1 MTPRIVKKRSGRQ
14 SSAFQIQNSARRS
27 QRTPKVQHSRRRN
40 ARLQP
45 GLPNSSSPPASCT
58 LGNTV
63 NDRKRKRECETTPP
77 VHPPKHR
84 EKHDNELAS
93 PGGFTVGEIRR
104 STGIDV
110 PRVVQTAGPE
120 ISLTASPQH
129 RSSEPKR
136 RHSEPEHPSYHRPK
150 RPRVEED
157 KLIEHWVSNYE
168 WPKSPLE
175 VDTMETFFVRQKT
188 PSLRRT
194 KSNASLNGPSE
205 TSSREAKSRPYTDKN
220 YEVFLESKG
229 IFLDDHKDGITSDS
243 KISCRRLLEKD
254 SETPSGTRFDDG
266 VFELTCQ
273 RIRKKNETGVIRVI
287 AELIVPSAEGAIDHG
302 RVSFQHLVESVNE
315 GWDSSISLDEDQR
328 LPPPALTPHLP
339 HSRQFRLS
347 RPQPDYAVG
356 FPRQSFSEA
365 RLEKLAPFVG
375 EIGDMSFFMS
385 TAYMYFPFMTVE
397 VKCGKAALD
406 IADRQNAHS
415 MTLSVRGVVKLFK
428 AVKREKELHRQIL
441 AFSISHDHCSV
452 RIYGHYPVIEGEK
465 TTYYRHPIHKFD
477 FTSLDGKEK
486 WTSYKFSMSVYNDWA
501 PSHFKK
507 ICSAIDELPQ
517 VNFEVSQASQI
528 SQQPEVLH
536 QSELSFS
543 ESTGLSQ
550 GVGGVDIHGSSFTSV
565 LEEADGLQ
573 NAASDA
579 PVTRQSEEGSAEAFN
594 MSKKRRTFR

>member
-1 MTPRIVKKRSGRQ
+1 MASRLAKYNKKRGRQ
-14 SSAFQIQNSARRS
+14 TS
-27 QRTPKVQHSRRRN
+27 TPKDNNELLAQKGTGRIPRRKSVRLSRRYPFCE
-40 ARLQP
+40 Q
-45 GLPNSSSPPASCT
+45 
-58 LGNTV
+58 
-63 NDRKRKRECETTPP
+63 ETTLPTSHSLGKTQLIQPKTLRDPP
-77 VHPPKHR
+77 ISSQQRSPKH
-84 EKHDNELAS
+84 
-93 PGGFTVGEIRR
+93 
-104 STGIDV
+104 
-110 PRVVQTAGPE
+110 
-120 ISLTASPQH
+120 
-129 RSSEPKR
+129 KR
-136 RHSEPEHPSYHRPK
+136 LHPEPERPSDNPDPPSK
-150 RPRVEED
+150 RSRTD
-157 KLIEHWVSNYE
+157 KNRLIEHWTRNE
-168 WPKSPLE
+168 FTWPEKLPE
-175 VDTMETFFVRQKT
+175 PNPMEHFLARPNT

-194 KSNASLNGPSE
+194 KSNSSLTTATE
-205 TSSREAKSRPYTDKN
+205 TSSREAKSRPYTNKN
-220 YEVFLESKG
+220 YDTYLETKG
-229 IFLDDHKDGITSDS
+229 CFMYDHDDGIDRDS
-243 KISCRRLLEKD
+243 KSACRQILGANPEVPKRTVFEQCAFESTCRRL
-254 SETPSGTRFDDG
+254 
-266 VFELTCQ
+266 Q
-273 RIRKKNETGVIRVI
+273 KKNETGVIRI
-287 AELIVPSAEGAIDHG
+287 IGELIVPSAESAIDLSH
-302 RVSFQHLVESVNE
+302 VTFPHLVVSVNE

-328 LPPPALTPHLP
+328 LPPPAQTPHLP
-339 HSRQFRLS
+339 QSRQFRLS

-356 FPRQSFSEA
+356 FPRQCFSEA

-375 EIGDMSFFMS
+375 EVGDMSFFMS

-415 MTLSVRGVVKLFK
+415 MALSIRGVVKLFR

-452 RIYGHYPVIEGEK
+452 RIYGHYPMIEGEK
-465 TTYYRHPIHKFD
+465 TTYYRHAIHKFD

-550 GVGGVDIHGSSFTSV
+550 GVGGVDIQGSSFTSV

-573 NAASDA
+573 NVATGA
-579 PVTRQSEEGSAEAFN
+579 PVTQQSEEGSAEAFN

>member
-1 MTPRIVKKRSGRQ
+1 MAELVCKRLIPQ
-14 SSAFQIQNSARRS
+14 MNE
-27 QRTPKVQHSRRRN
+27 H
-40 ARLQP
+40 
-45 GLPNSSSPPASCT
+45 
-58 LGNTV
+58 
-63 NDRKRKRECETTPP
+63 KRKRECETTPP
-77 VHPPKHR
+77 MHPPKHH
-84 EKHDNELAS
+84 EKPDSELMS
-93 PGGFTVGEIRR
+93 PDEFTVSEI
-104 STGIDV
+104 SIDV
-110 PRVVQTAGPE
+110 PR
-120 ISLTASPQH
+120 SLAVSPQH
-129 RSSEPKR
+129 RSSEPNRWHK
-136 RHSEPEHPSYHRPK
+136 PKHPSYHRPK
-150 RPRVEED
+150 RPRVEKD
-157 KLIEHWVSNYE
+157 KLIEHWVSDYE

-175 VDTMETFFVRQKT
+175 VDNMEDFFV
-188 PSLRRT
+188 LRRT

-205 TSSREAKSRPYTDKN
+205 TSPREAKKSRPYTDEN

-243 KISCRRLLEKD
+243 KNSCRRLLEKD
-254 SETPSGTRFDDG
+254 SETPSGTRFDDD

-287 AELIVPSAEGAIDHG
+287 AELIVPSAEGAIDHC

-328 LPPPALTPHLP
+328 LPTPRLP
-339 HSRQFRLS
+339 QSRQFRLS

-356 FPRQSFSEA
+356 FPRQSFSGTQ
-365 RLEKLAPFVG
+365 LEKLTPFVG

-415 MTLSVRGVVKLFK
+415 MALSVRGVVELFR

-452 RIYGHYPVIEGEK
+452 RIYGHYPVIEGKK

-507 ICSAIDELPQ
+507 ICSAIDDLPL
-517 VNFEVSQASQI
+517 VNVEMSQASQI

-550 GVGGVDIHGSSFTSV
+550 GVGGQGSSFTSV
-565 LEEADGLQ
+565 LDHAD
-573 NAASDA
+573 DW
-579 PVTRQSEEGSAEAFN
+579 
-594 MSKKRRTFR
+594 

>member
-1 MTPRIVKKRSGRQ
+1 MVLESSKLLVQ
-14 SSAFQIQNSARRS
+14 SLA
-27 QRTPKVQHSRRRN
+27 VSR
-40 ARLQP
+40 
-45 GLPNSSSPPASCT
+45 
-58 LGNTV
+58 
-63 NDRKRKRECETTPP
+63 
-77 VHPPKHR
+77 
-84 EKHDNELAS
+84 
-93 PGGFTVGEIRR
+93 
-104 STGIDV
+104 
-110 PRVVQTAGPE
+110 
-120 ISLTASPQH
+120 QH
-129 RSSEPKR
+129 RLSEPKR
-136 RHSEPEHPSYHRPK
+136 RHPEPEHPSYHRTK
-150 RPRVEED
+150 RPRVEKD

-175 VDTMETFFVRQKT
+175 VDNMEAFFERQKT

-194 KSNASLNGPSE
+194 KSDASLNGPSE

-243 KISCRRLLEKD
+243 KNSCRNLLEKD

-302 RVSFQHLVESVNE
+302 CVSFQHL
-315 GWDSSISLDEDQR
+315 EDQQ
-328 LPPPALTPHLP
+328 LPTPHLP
-339 HSRQFRLS
+339 QSRQFRLS

-365 RLEKLAPFVG
+365 RLEKLTPFVG

-415 MTLSVRGVVKLFK
+415 MTLSVRGVVKLFR
-428 AVKREKELHRQIL
+428 AVKREMELHRQIL

-507 ICSAIDELPQ
+507 ICSVIDELPQ
-517 VNFEVSQASQI
+517 VNFEMSQASQM

-550 GVGGVDIHGSSFTSV
+550 GVRGVDIQGSSFTSV
-565 LEEADGLQ
+565 FEEADGL
-573 NAASDA
+573 
-579 PVTRQSEEGSAEAFN
+579 
-594 MSKKRRTFR
+594 